1 MPQSVRRAG
10 FRQRPAA
17 DGDGDNTVTSANRP
31 PPMKQVIVVFERP
44 DIAAVLQLRSHI
56 AEAEVW
62 VFDPHLLDNLHDIG
76 ITDARYID
84 IRLQVDMP
92 SYIAQVQARA
102 LATALQV
109 EAGLHR
115 LVPES
120 AGCHWQHLNYYH
132 LTSTLLQY
140 ELLWDRFLQGVTET
154 TFHVPVRDIAATF
167 YAHSFL
173 PSVLLLE
180 RLNTH
185 GIPFSAITHS
195 RVDSIPQMI
204 PARLAAQTGDYDLFV
219 HLPTCIY
226 DRDYY
231 ADELAASGLRPLNFA
246 SQNWNVPFPDMDT
259 AELVDT
265 EVALAD
271 LSEPQR
277 QTIEAVLPELTKEL
291 EGYFSGHIRTA
302 SFAERQAAHLAS
314 QYQAQLTFF
323 FHLTNRFSRN
333 PPKKLVL
340 SNHDS
345 GLHGPLISF
354 ARAHN
359 VAILFLPHAKIF
371 NWAIA
376 TRYQNVSALFHPM
389 QGGAISDI
397 SGRRVSAYPLMF
409 RELQQRST
417 ATAGSLA
424 SIGIVLNKFSLDGM
438 VLMNL
443 DHYRDG
449 LRRLLSWCSQ
459 YGVRALLRSKPGGS
473 CIRWL
478 AAELGMDIETLNLG
492 MAGTLA
498 DFAQGCDLCIMY
510 DAATS
515 GAIDLLRLS
524 VPTLNTVFRAMSGE
538 ETSIVHDHLV
548 PTLSVPATLEKLD
561 CFRKDPTHLAIFRNE
576 QFAGY
581 IGRFG
586 RALPLRA
593 YL

>member
-1 MPQSVRRAG
+1 
-10 FRQRPAA
+10 
-17 DGDGDNTVTSANRP
+17 
-31 PPMKQVIVVFERP
+31 MKQVIVVFERP
-44 DIAAVLQLRSHI
+44 DIAAVLLLLPQI
-56 AEAEVW
+56 PEAEVW
-62 VFDPHLLDNLHDIG
+62 VFDPHLLDNLHDCG
-76 ITDARYID
+76 ITGARFID

-92 SYIAQVQARA
+92 SHIAQVQARA

-115 LVPES
+115 LVPETE
-120 AGCHWQHLNYYH
+120 GGHWQHLNYYH
-132 LTSTLLQY
+132 LTSTFLQY
-140 ELLWDRFLQGVTET
+140 ELLWDRFLQGVTDT
-154 TFHVPVRDIAATF
+154 TFHIPVRDIAATY

-180 RLNTH
+180 RLNIR
-185 GIPFSAITHS
+185 GIPFSAHAHS
-195 RVDSIPQMI
+195 RIDAIPQQI
-204 PARLAAQTGDYDLFV
+204 PARLATEETSGYDLFV

-246 SQNWNVPFPDMDT
+246 AQNWNVPFPTMDT
-259 AELVDT
+259 AELADA
-265 EVALAD
+265 EAALAD
-271 LSEPQR
+271 LREPQR
-277 QTIEAVLPELTKEL
+277 QTIEAALAELTAEL
-291 EGYFSGHIRTA
+291 EGYFGGRIRTP
-302 SFAERQAAHLAS
+302 SFAQRQAVHLAS

-323 FHLTNRFSRN
+323 YHLTNRFARN
-333 PPKKLVL
+333 PPQKLVL

-359 VAILFLPHAKIF
+359 VPILFLPHAKVF
-371 NWAIA
+371 NWEIA
-376 TRYQNVSALFHPM
+376 TRYRNVSALFHPV
-389 QGGAISDI
+389 QGGAISDVA
-397 SGRRVSAYPLMF
+397 GRRVGAYPLMF
-409 RELQQRST
+409 REQQQRST
-417 ATAGSLA
+417 ATADRLA
-424 SIGIVLNKFSLDGM
+424 NIGIVLNKFSLDGM

-443 DHYRDG
+443 DDYLGG
-449 LRRLLSWCSQ
+449 LRTLLSWCSQ
-459 YGVRALLRSKPGGS
+459 HGIRATLRSKPGGS

-478 AAELGMDIETLNLG
+478 AAELGVDIQTLSLG

-498 DFAQGCDLCIMY
+498 DFAQSCDLCIMY

-515 GAIDLLRLS
+515 GAIDLLRMS

-561 CFRKDPTHLAIFRNE
+561 GYRKDPTHLAIFRNE
-576 QFAGY
+576 QFADY